1 MCTPS
6 ASYTQ
11 SAPVGWRNHEG
22 AEAGIPPAPARPSQS
37 EGGLGAG
44 GIEKDG
50 VLEFFYADRLQE
62 YLVDGCEI

>member
-1 MCTPS
+1 MGTASAAYAQS
-6 ASYTQ
+6 AS
-11 SAPVGWRNHEG
+11 AEWRGHEE
-22 AEAGIPPAPARPSQS
+22 AEAGIPRAPALPSQS
-37 EGGLGAG
+37 EGGLGVG